1 MTTDHEPSLGRVFD
15 AVTRTEMKVDFMLQ
29 QRLDDKAA
37 LEQRLAADKE
47 TRAAEKNAQ
56 ERINEK
62 HATELQLL
70 RDAQQQRKGISGIAV
85 LVFGA
90 IAGAVVSFGLAQLV
104 DHPSSTPSTPQMQ
117 TNCGT
122 FVVVGS
128 VCPSVASTG
137 KSPSGPASRSSDTI
151 SAGRGRTLTAIN
163 RPVPQQPSKRVAV
176 GQQKAITN
184 PKAKAKKPTVRA
196 RVKGHKK

>member
-1 MTTDHEPSLGRVFD
+1 
-15 AVTRTEMKVDFMLQ
+15 MLQ

-117 TNCGT
+117 TNCGS

-128 VCPSVASTG
+128 VCPAVASS
-137 KSPSGPASRSSDTI
+137 KSPSGPASKSSDTI
-151 SAGRGRTLTAIN
+151 SAGRGGTQAAIN
-163 RPVPQQPSKRVAV
+163 RPVPQHPSKRVAV
-176 GQQKAITN
+176 GQQKAIAN
-184 PKAKAKKPTVRA
+184 PKAKAKK
-196 RVKGHKK
+196 GHKK